1 MLGTLE
7 GGRIVLSELHRFP
20 SAMVSVGGTLRWNV
34 LRIFEELK
42 TGLKEAARKGV
53 SPCGVSTDSWGVDY
67 VLLRDGEPFLTAP
80 FHYRDGRTDGAPER
94 VFAKVA
100 AGQVFERT
108 GIQFMQ
114 FNTLYQLHEDVLSRP
129 EILDACDG
137 FLNIADYFNYL
148 MSGVRRAEESLASTT
163 QMYDPRSREWAL
175 DLAGSLGIPARIF
188 PGIVPSGTVLGVLE
202 RSLAQEVGLAGV
214 QVIAGCSHDTG
225 AAVAAVPAEGTGW
238 AYLSSGTWSLL
249 GVELKAPLISPD
261 SRALNFTNEA
271 GFGGTTRFLK
281 NIVGLWLVQE
291 CRREWAA
298 AGEDYTYAELAEMA
312 AAASPLRS
320 LVRPDAAR
328 FLKPGGMPSKIAAFC
343 RDSGQH
349 QPSSPGE
356 FVRCAIESLALVYRQ
371 TLAEIEEVSGVS
383 IDRIHIVGGG
393 SQNDLLNQ
401 AAADATGRSIL
412 AGPVEATALGNVLI
426 QAVALGHLG
435 SLDELRSAVRESVS
449 LRTFQPLESAAWE
462 DAAIR
467 FASLPRE

>member
-1 MLGTLE
+1 MLGALE
-7 GGRIVLSELHRFP
+7 GGRVTLSELHRFP
-20 SAMVSVGGTLRWNV
+20 SAMVSVGGTLRWDV

-42 TGLKEAARKGV
+42 TGLKEAVRLGV
-53 SPCGVSTDSWGVDY
+53 SPSGVSTDSWGVDY
-67 VLLRDGEPFLTAP
+67 VLLRDGEPLLTAP
-80 FHYRDGRTDGAPER
+80 FHYRDGRTDGAPDR

-114 FNTLYQLHEDVLSRP
+114 FNTLYQLHEDVLRRP
-129 EILDACDG
+129 EILGVCDG

-163 QMYDPRSREWAL
+163 QMYDPRLREWAL

-188 PGIVPSGTVLGVLE
+188 PGIVPSGTVLGALE
-202 RSLAQEVGLAGV
+202 QSVAQEVGLAGA

-225 AAVAAVPAEGTGW
+225 AAVAAVPAEGKGW

-249 GVELKAPLISPD
+249 GVELKAPLISPG

-298 AGEDYTYAELAEMA
+298 AGEDYGYAELAEMA
-312 AAASPLRS
+312 AAASSLRS
-320 LVRPDAAR
+320 LVRPDAPR

-343 RDSGQH
+343 RETGQPV
-349 QPSSPGE
+349 PSSPGE

-371 TLAEIEEVSGVS
+371 TLAELQEVAGIS

-401 AAADATGRSIL
+401 AAADATGRTIF

-435 SLDELRSAVRESVS
+435 SLDELRSVVRESVS

-462 DAAIR
+462 DAAVR
-467 FASLPRE
+467 FAGLPLE